1 MSFRSMLTSLV
12 ERVSGARGA
21 VFCDHE
27 GEAVEVV
34 IRDAALSEYEMK
46 VVGAQLAAVW
56 LDLTA
61 SAQEHGAGALIEL
74 RLGCSAGTLLCR
86 SLPEGYYVV
95 LLVGIGIPG
104 APAAFAL
111 RSATADIATEL

>member
-1 MSFRSMLTSLV
+1 MLTSLL

-27 GEAVEVV
+27 GESVEVV
-34 IRDAALSEYEMK
+34 IGDAALSEYDMK

-61 SAQEHGAGALIEL
+61 SARERGAGAMVEL

-95 LLVGIGIPG
+95 LLVGSGVPG
-104 APAAFAL
+104 ARAAFAL
-111 RSATADIATEL
+111 RSAALDIAREL